1 MMQFDSKKTRCRAWK
16 CLQRGD
22 TDLSV
27 LGRFSLSF
35 IIRPTGAFGG
45 EKQKISLKD
54 LGFCILEFGEMK
66 KMHEKAWIS
75 SEKSKGTTMVL
86 VASDGLMMRKSQ
98 RSKLH
103 SQRW

>member
-1 MMQFDSKKTRCRAWK
+1 M
-16 CLQRGD
+16 
-22 TDLSV
+22 
-27 LGRFSLSF
+27 
-35 IIRPTGAFGG
+35 
-45 EKQKISLKD
+45 QKISLKD

-75 SEKSKGTTMVL
+75 REKSKGTTMVL

-103 SQRW
+103 SQRWYIRCLVLLATCKPSRKKPALESS